1 MSAQR
6 NSTAAG
12 YVTRRFVP
20 TATAD
25 PVLYSSEFMSTLP
38 TARDTVF
45 APVQVEGAVEK
56 IVRRLGEAIGT
67 GLLSPG
73 ERLPSEL
80 ELADRLNVAPMTLR
94 QALAILRDAGY
105 VETRRGRGAGTF
117 VAATTAAPLAS
128 TGWIPTEPELRDLV
142 DWRRT
147 ISVES
152 AALAAIRA
160 DDQMR
165 TRLVAAAQL
174 ADSAASGAYGGYR
187 LADSTFHIAVAE
199 ASGSA
204 RLVIAET
211 AIQAEFNAIFG
222 SLPGTDSSTA
232 LQISTLG
239 HDPIVTAILEADPVR
254 ARQAIEDHVEATYDW
269 IVGLHLGR
277 L

>member
-1 MSAQR
+1 
-6 NSTAAG
+6 
-12 YVTRRFVP
+12 
-20 TATAD
+20 
-25 PVLYSSEFMSTLP
+25 MSTLP

-117 VAATTAAPLAS
+117 VASTIATPLAS
-128 TGWIPTEPELRDLV
+128 TGWVPTEPELRDLV

-147 ISVES
+147 IGAES
-152 AALAAIRA
+152 AALAATRA
-160 DDQMR
+160 DDQTR
-165 TRLVAAAQL
+165 TRIVAAAQF

-187 LADSTFHIAVAE
+187 VADAAFHITVAE

-204 RLVIAET
+204 RLVVAET
-211 AIQAEFNAIFG
+211 AIQSEFNAVFD
-222 SLPGTDSSTA
+222 SLPGTDSTMA
-232 LQISTLG
+232 LRISTLG
-239 HDPIVTAILEADPVR
+239 HDPIVTAILAADPER
-254 ARQAIEDHVEATYDW
+254 ARQAMEHHVESTYDW